1 MSEQQQILSIIDNLG
16 GRENIKDYYHCAT
29 RLRFNLFD
37 YDKINKDALK
47 ANPLV
52 LSVVQASG
60 QCQLIIGNKV
70 GAVYSALHGVLET
83 GGQNSAPSS
92 SGTAANRE
100 SFISRIFAF
109 ISGSFLPLIGILAA
123 AGLLRAFTTLLL
135 SLPSL
140 AGNSTLT
147 LLSFIANV
155 PFYFM
160 PVLLG
165 FTIARKLKSSELT
178 GAIIGASLL
187 YPEFTSLAGQTLNII
202 GLPLVV
208 MEYGYSIFPV
218 FFAVPVAVAL
228 ERFLKVRLW
237 DSVQLFMVP
246 LLCVVIVVPLTMF
259 LLGPFGKYL
268 GDYLASAIVYII
280 GVNSLVAGMI
290 IGAAYSFIVLFG
302 LHWAIIPVVFSNIA
316 HGGDPIMITENG
328 IGCFDE
334 LVNETV
340 EDDYRIAFFRDHI
353 RSVGEA
359 IADGVEVL
367 GYYMWSPL
375 DIISCSSNQMSKR
388 YGLVYVNLD
397 DLGRGDGRRFCKKSY
412 YWYQKLIATN
422 GKSLEE

>member
-218 FFAVPVAVAL
+218 FFAVPVAAAL

-246 LLCVVIVVPLTMF
+246 LLCVVIVVPLTRCQNVMVWF
-259 LLGPFGKYL
+259 TSILTIWGVVTAGV
-268 GDYLASAIVYII
+268 SARKATTGIR
-280 GVNSLVAGMI
+280 NSLRPTVNH
-290 IGAAYSFIVLFG
+290 SRNNVPG
-302 LHWAIIPVVFSNIA
+302 LH
-316 HGGDPIMITENG
+316 
-328 IGCFDE
+328 
-334 LVNETV
+334 
-340 EDDYRIAFFRDHI
+340 
-353 RSVGEA
+353 
-359 IADGVEVL
+359 
-367 GYYMWSPL
+367 
-375 DIISCSSNQMSKR
+375 
-388 YGLVYVNLD
+388 
-397 DLGRGDGRRFCKKSY
+397 
-412 YWYQKLIATN
+412 
-422 GKSLEE
+422 